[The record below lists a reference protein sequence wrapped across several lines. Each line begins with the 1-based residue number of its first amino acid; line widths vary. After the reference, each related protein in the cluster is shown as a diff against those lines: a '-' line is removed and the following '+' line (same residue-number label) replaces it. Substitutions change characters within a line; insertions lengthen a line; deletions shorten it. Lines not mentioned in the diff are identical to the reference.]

1 MGGTSM
7 AAPHVAGAAALFFWG
22 FPEETGLEV
31 IQRLKNSATT
41 GRVTDLQGSPNVLLY
56 TGDQCDAT
64 PADETVPPGGS
75 GDPCS
80 PNPCKNGGTCVTTDL
95 GTDYVCECPVGFSG
109 RHCDPNPFAMGCS
122 GLAPGTRC
130 EDGDH
135 CTTSDSCSD
144 SGECEAGIYY
154 CPLPGTTAPVSTT
167 GPSNGLVA
175 ALEDHFLIIIIG
187 VGSVLV
193 IATAGTAVYL
203 CTQRG
208 GRSPARGE
216 RIAVSEKKMPKG
228 KKAEIKSWEYET
240 SSHGVDASGSYY
252 HDETGSAAMT
262 GGDDTSDAGSDSPD
276 DDSMVDESAR
286 ASSIRSESE
295 LLPGRSPSM

>member
-1 MGGTSM
+1 MG
-7 AAPHVAGAAALFFWG
+7 
-22 FPEETGLEV
+22 
-31 IQRLKNSATT
+31 
-41 GRVTDLQGSPNVLLY
+41 GSPNVLLY

-135 CTTSDSCSD
+135 CTTSD
-144 SGECEAGIYY
+144 
-154 CPLPGTTAPVSTT
+154 
-167 GPSNGLVA
+167 
-175 ALEDHFLIIIIG
+175 
-187 VGSVLV
+187 
-193 IATAGTAVYL
+193 
-203 CTQRG
+203 
-208 GRSPARGE
+208 
-216 RIAVSEKKMPKG
+216 
-228 KKAEIKSWEYET
+228 
-240 SSHGVDASGSYY
+240 
-252 HDETGSAAMT
+252 
-262 GGDDTSDAGSDSPD
+262 AGSDSPD
-276 DDSMVDESAR
+276 DDSMVDESVR

-295 LLPGRSPSM
+295 LL